1 MRVPNAWL
9 SNKSVQIE
17 KLTELVK
24 LLVCLFLALENNVQW
39 FVCIFLFAVDPTKI
53 KRITRRRRYPE
64 AEEYQRRLIQEQ
76 MQQTFDNLVA
86 ESQKNMEAVFLE
98 NSGNWVCLLIF
109 IMELIWFK
117 SSDIKT
123 SCWTQSCSQLLSCFD
138 VTVSWSSHFSYGKIN
153 KAFVRDGKNLE
164 F

>member
-1 MRVPNAWL
+1 MRVPNVLL
-9 SNKSVQIE
+9 SNKNVRIE

-24 LLVCLFLALENNVQW
+24 LLVCLFLALENNVKW

-98 NSGNWVCLLIF
+98 NSGN
-109 IMELIWFK
+109 
-117 SSDIKT
+117 
-123 SCWTQSCSQLLSCFD
+123 
-138 VTVSWSSHFSYGKIN
+138 
-153 KAFVRDGKNLE
+153 
-164 F
+164 